1 MEYAELLRV
10 LQESR
15 ARKISTVDASSATTV
30 PAGASEIITITP
42 PAGKI
47 HKVLSV
53 RYEADSP
60 SGATSGYHCGTL
72 YNMSFKWLGIRLT
85 SAYDVRINYWS
96 NDPTGT
102 TTTRPPTAEAII
114 LAINNVYG
122 TNTEPI
128 KFEYENLTDADQTS
142 IRPLQLVYEVFDE
155 LS

>member
-60 SGATSGYHCGTL
+60 SGATSGDHYIIL
-72 YNMSFKWLGIRLT
+72 YNMVKYTGIRFASTYTTKIL
-85 SAYDVRINYWS
+85 YWH
-96 NDPTGT
+96 NDPSAITDYK
-102 TTTRPPTAEAII
+102 PPSAEAII
-114 LAINNVYG
+114 LALNNTYG
-122 TNTEPI
+122 TNTKPI
-128 KFEYENLTDADQTS
+128 TFFYVNATDVSQTNAR
-142 IRPLQLVYEVFDE
+142 IVQLVLEIFDE